1 MVTSAFFQYF
11 SWLHPIFHRWTPD
24 LRWTSLQD
32 TKSSLRNQRSSL
44 TTVRN
49 EVGTEC
55 RPNFAA
61 LWWGDQQK
69 FGWVNLLN
77 SMNFYGSLGA
87 FYVFFNF
94 FLIGGYQHI
103 YIYVYNILDGSW
115 GLALGELASVN
126 QISIGV
132 SRKKMFQLGTN
143 PQNRQ
148 GPCIFGEVIWDISW
162 GSNT

>member
-1 MVTSAFFQYF
+1 MV
-11 SWLHPIFHRWTPD
+11 
-24 LRWTSLQD
+24 
-32 TKSSLRNQRSSL
+32 
-44 TTVRN
+44 
-49 EVGTEC
+49 
-55 RPNFAA
+55 
-61 LWWGDQQK
+61 
-69 FGWVNLLN
+69 N
-77 SMNFYGSLGA
+77 SMNIYGSLGA
-87 FYVFFNF
+87 FYGFILF